1 MKIWNNAMKHT
12 SLTSRTSNT
21 YKRILTLFV
30 VIALLG
36 SSFAGIAAAEDTVT
50 SVEIEETGNLITLTV
65 EDGTVA
71 LTALANFSV
80 STQRT
85 DVTELATW
93 TSSSTLIKVSK
104 GVLSATGAVTAATI
118 TVKYKTYSDTITVKA
133 EYAYDE
139 LKLKTADGLTDASTT
154 QNVDLGSEI
163 SFTAQAIKSGVDD
176 EGVTSFATWTTSNAL
191 VATVTGGKVTLLT
204 TGTVTI
210 AAKHKGR
217 SDAIDLT
224 VASPYTSLVIQD
236 NNNVEVKEAVEL
248 NVGDNAK
255 TLKAIAVVKSTST
268 QPADTT
274 ADATWTSS
282 NTNVVK
288 VEKGV
293 VTLVS
298 QGTATITAKRFGVSD
313 SVTFIV
319 RTPYEAMKVTPDKA
333 IYVTLYGAPVELSAS
348 VTKGTAAAETI
359 TMVAEWTVVDPLV
372 AAIETTAAGVFVK
385 PKGVGTTKVT
395 VTHLGLTKEIVVTV
409 YPSITSIDISK
420 ERLDVFTGDTANLPD
435 VTGITSAGDS
445 KEITKLATW
454 KSSNEAIVSIVDG
467 KWKAIKAGT
476 ATLTAEVENEP
487 DSATGKK
494 SDTIIVEVHNKVL
507 ALIPETDSISVV
519 IGKEVSLPAVRMI
532 YEDGEEEVVTDKV
545 VWKSSTT
552 NLLIKSETNKMKG
565 LLPAN
570 ATLTGTYLDKTIK
583 IKVVVE
589 EEFTSF
595 LITPNKIS
603 MTLKK
608 TQTIKVVGTTKS
620 GKMVTLSSRLEWT
633 ASNPEHVT
641 IKGSSVKSIAE
652 GSGKL
657 TASIQGKGLEVPYVI
672 TAKITKLTASEASL
686 MPAVG
691 AKVNI
696 VLSALYENGKTAI
709 VTTQAAWTTSKASVA
724 TVSDG
729 KITIVSKGSATI
741 KATYGGKTV
750 TVRVTV
756 K

>member
-50 SVEIEETGNLITLTV
+50 SVEIEETGNPITLTV

-176 EGVTSFATWTTSNAL
+176 EGVTSFATWTTSNTL

-204 TGTVTI
+204 AGTVTI
-210 AAKHKGR
+210 TAKHKGR

-359 TMVAEWTVVDPLV
+359 TMVAEWTVVDPLL

-445 KEITKLATW
+445 KDITKLATW

-545 VWKSSTT
+545 VWKSSTA
-552 NLLIKSETNKMKG
+552 NLLIKTETNKMKG

-583 IKVVVE
+583 LKVVVE

-641 IKGSSVKSIAE
+641 IKGSSVKSITE

-709 VTTQAAWTTSKASVA
+709 VTTQAAWMTSKASVA